1 MAEPSRLVLLATHN
15 PNKLTELARILRP
28 LLPGIEVIDLDGL
41 AERDPALV
49 YPEPAETEATLRGNA
64 LLKARAAASHTGLPS
79 VGDDSGLLVD
89 ALNQMPGV
97 LSARWGGR
105 PKSYE
110 RNNALLLDQLAD
122 VPDERRDA
130 AFETVA
136 AIVLPDGTERTV
148 VGRLPG
154 RIAREPRGTNG
165 FGYDPVFV
173 PEPEADPEGPGATG
187 DAAELVA
194 RGRTLAQFDDAEKDA
209 ISHRGRALRA
219 LAPLVAD
226 LLG

>member
-1 MAEPSRLVLLATHN
+1 MAPETTMTVLLATHN
-15 PNKLTELARILRP
+15 PNKLAELARILRP
-28 LLPGIEVIDLDGL
+28 LVPTIELIDLDGL
-41 AERDPALV
+41 AARDPALV
-49 YPEPAETEATLRGNA
+49 YQEPVESEPTLRGNA
-64 LLKARAAASHTGLPS
+64 VLKARAATEHTGLACI
-79 VGDDSGLLVD
+79 GDDSGLLVD

-97 LSARWGGR
+97 LSARWSGR

-122 VPDERRDA
+122 VPDERRGA

-136 AIVLPDGTERTV
+136 ALVLPDGSEHTV

-154 RIAREPRGTNG
+154 RIAREPRGSNG

-173 PEPEADPEGPGATG
+173 PDDPKGADPTQQ
-187 DAAELVA
+187 VTS
-194 RGRTLAQFDDAEKDA
+194 GRSLAQYDDEEKDA

-219 LAPLVAD
+219 LAPVVAD
-226 LLG
+226 ILG